1 MKRVTCTL
9 CRTNKKEDN
18 IKCRCKVEKV
28 RKRIFE
34 LEEELDLKRM
44 KNMKENFEFERKMY
58 LGRYIRNRIKDSARF
73 FVIGQE
79 AVRIL
84 FKLGIDEDEALN
96 IYDEYGEDVFEDIFN
111 K

>member
-1 MKRVTCTL
+1 
-9 CRTNKKEDN
+9 
-18 IKCRCKVEKV
+18 
-28 RKRIFE
+28 
-34 LEEELDLKRM
+34 
-44 KNMKENFEFERKMY
+44 MKENFEFERKMY

-79 AVRIL
+79 VVRIL
-84 FKLGIDEDEALN
+84 FKLGMDEDEALN

>member
-1 MKRVTCTL
+1 MSL
-9 CRTNKKEDN
+9 KE
-18 IKCRCKVEKV
+18 
-28 RKRIFE
+28 
-34 LEEELDLKRM
+34 
-44 KNMKENFEFERKMY
+44 KMY

-96 IYDEYGEDVFEDIFN
+96 IYDEYGEDVF
-111 K
+111 